1 MNYLRFSR
9 VYTGSWRKK
18 VDVFSP
24 PIGIIEKNILENKS
38 ISGVDRKIGFIFEG
52 DIEPDNAFKIG
63 KIKEPNFEN
72 TLVAIHKGSY
82 KTLNKTYSKVFE
94 YLDKNNLKFKP
105 PYREIYLSVELDGK
119 DGNIEIQ
126 IPVEKSSNH

>member
-1 MNYLRFSR
+1 MNCLRFSR

-52 DIEPDNAFKIG
+52 DIEPDNAF
-63 KIKEPNFEN
+63 
-72 TLVAIHKGSY
+72 
-82 KTLNKTYSKVFE
+82 
-94 YLDKNNLKFKP
+94 
-105 PYREIYLSVELDGK
+105 
-119 DGNIEIQ
+119 
-126 IPVEKSSNH
+126 